1 MNEREEIMRLM
12 AEVLG
17 LCYEISV
24 NSEADC
30 FFAYS
35 PHVDSF
41 DVKIYELGWSE
52 GAKGEYYAF
61 CADANRDNL
70 LEVLDKLYA
79 LKHKMGGGL

>member
-1 MNEREEIMRLM
+1 MNEREESMRLM

-41 DVKIYELGWSE
+41 DVYVYEFGWAV
-52 GAKGEYYAF
+52 GANGEYYALQEYV
-61 CADANRDNL
+61 NRDNL

>member
-1 MNEREEIMRLM
+1 MNEREESMRLM

-30 FFAYS
+30 FFNYG
-35 PHVDSF
+35 PHVNSLYVQVF
-41 DVKIYELGWSE
+41 EFGWAE

-61 CADANRDNL
+61 FADVNRDNL

-79 LKHKMGGGL
+79 LKHKLGGGL

>member
-30 FFAYS
+30 FFKYS

-41 DVKIYELGWSE
+41 DVYVYEFGWEE
-52 GAKGEYYAF
+52 GVKGEYYAF
-61 CADANRDNL
+61 FADVNRDNL

>member
-1 MNEREEIMRLM
+1 MNEREESMRLM

-30 FFAYS
+30 FFQYS
-35 PHVDSF
+35 PHVDYF
-41 DVKIYELGWSE
+41 DVQIYEFGWAE

-61 CADANRDNL
+61 NADVNLDNL

-79 LKHKMGGGL
+79 LRAKMGGGL

>member
-1 MNEREEIMRLM
+1 MNERESNMRYM

-30 FFAYS
+30 FFTYS
-35 PHVDSF
+35 PHVDCF
-41 DVKIYELGWSE
+41 DVQVYESGW
-52 GAKGEYYAF
+52 ATDAQGEYYAF
-61 CADANRDNL
+61 CTEITQDNL

-79 LKHKMGGGL
+79 LRAKMGGGL

>member
-1 MNEREEIMRLM
+1 MNEREESMRLM

-30 FFAYS
+30 FFNYS

-41 DVKIYELGWSE
+41 DVYVYEFGWAV
-52 GAKGEYYAF
+52 GAKGEYYAWQE
-61 CADANRDNL
+61 DVTSDNL
-70 LEVLDKLYA
+70 LSALDKLYA
-79 LKHKMGGGL
+79 LRAKMGGGL

>member
-1 MNEREEIMRLM
+1 MNERKESMRLM

-30 FFAYS
+30 FFNYS

-41 DVKIYELGWSE
+41 DVYVYEFGWAV
-52 GAKGEYYAF
+52 GAKVKYYARNE
-61 CADANRDNL
+61 DVTSDNL

>member
-12 AEVLG
+12 ADVLG

-30 FFAYS
+30 FFNYG
-35 PHVDSF
+35 PHVNSLYVQVF
-41 DVKIYELGWSE
+41 EFGWAE

-61 CADANRDNL
+61 YADVNRDNL

-79 LKHKMGGGL
+79 LKHKMGGSL

>member
-30 FFAYS
+30 FFNYI
-35 PHVDSF
+35 PHVNGRCVHVF
-41 DVKIYELGWSE
+41 EFGWEE

-61 CADANRDNL
+61 SADVNRDTL

-79 LKHKMGGGL
+79 LRAKMGGGL

>member
-1 MNEREEIMRLM
+1 MNEREESMRLM

-41 DVKIYELGWSE
+41 DVYVYEFGWAV

-61 CADANRDNL
+61 CADVNRDNL

>member
-1 MNEREEIMRLM
+1 MNERKESMRLM

-30 FFAYS
+30 FFKYS
-35 PHVDSF
+35 PHVNGLYVQVF
-41 DVKIYELGWSE
+41 EFGWEE
-52 GAKGEYYAF
+52 GVKGEYYAF
-61 CADANRDNL
+61 YADVNRDTL

-79 LKHKMGGGL
+79 LKHKMGGSL

>member
-30 FFAYS
+30 FFNYS

-41 DVKIYELGWSE
+41 DVYVYEFGWAV
-52 GAKGEYYAF
+52 GAKGEYYALQEYVTS
-61 CADANRDNL
+61 DNL
-70 LEVLDKLYA
+70 LSALDKLYA
-79 LKHKMGGGL
+79 LRAKMGGGL

>member
-1 MNEREEIMRLM
+1 MNEREESMRLM

-30 FFAYS
+30 FFNYS

-41 DVKIYELGWSE
+41 DVYVYEFGWAV
-52 GAKGEYYAF
+52 GAKGEYYARQE
-61 CADANRDNL
+61 DVNRDNL

>member
-1 MNEREEIMRLM
+1 MNEREESMRLM
-12 AEVLG
+12 AEVFG

-30 FFAYS
+30 FFNYG
-35 PHVDSF
+35 PHVNSLYVQVF
-41 DVKIYELGWSE
+41 EFGWAE

-61 CADANRDNL
+61 FADVNRDNL

>member
-1 MNEREEIMRLM
+1 MNEREESMRLM

-24 NSEADC
+24 NSKADC
-30 FFAYS
+30 FFKHS
-35 PHVDSF
+35 PHVNRF
-41 DVKIYELGWSE
+41 YVQVFEFGWSE

-61 CADANRDNL
+61 YADVNRDNL

>member
-1 MNEREEIMRLM
+1 MNERKESMRLM

-30 FFAYS
+30 FFTYG
-35 PHVDSF
+35 PHVNSLYVQVF
-41 DVKIYELGWSE
+41 EFGWAE
-52 GAKGEYYAF
+52 GANGEYYAF
-61 CADANRDNL
+61 FADVNRDNL